1 MPKRILKIFLP
12 LTLVVI
18 ILPVAAAKAL
28 NVKTDN
34 SFYLA
39 KEEITS
45 GNLLAT
51 GKNITIDGT
60 VSGDLI
66 VAAQTLSVTG
76 RVDGD
81 IIAAAQTINVTGEVG
96 GNVRV
101 LGNHVSLDGPII
113 RNVNVV
119 GNNFLLGRQG
129 HVGWD
134 VLALTAKTEIRG
146 DIDGNLN
153 GRTQD
158 ALIYGKIGKNIN
170 LNLSADNLNP
180 SLVLSPE
187 SVVNGDVIYTSKT
200 AAKVYDQATV
210 SGNIKQNLPTDDE
223 GGAFLPWL
231 WSRIFSIFAAIV
243 VGLVLVFLLKNIVL
257 KISENIKSQP
267 LKMIW
272 PGLIVMLVL
281 PPLALLLAF
290 TLIGLPLALIILA
303 KWLIAIYIAKIIA
316 ATIVGWLII
325 KKLTKRAEPSLLW
338 SMVLGVAV
346 CWLLFNI
353 PFIGWLI
360 GLAAA
365 WLGLGGIWIYVYH
378 QLRNL

>member
-1 MPKRILKIFLP
+1 MPAKLVKILVLLAIL
-12 LTLVVI
+12 
-18 ILPVAAAKAL
+18 ILPVAAVRAQDIRA
-28 NVKTDN
+28 DN

-81 IIAAAQTINVTGEVG
+81 ILAIAQNITISGEVG

-101 LGNHVSLDGPII
+101 VGNSVLLNGPVI
-113 RNVNVV
+113 RNVNVI
-119 GNNFLLGRQG
+119 GNNFILGNDA

-134 VLALTAKTEIRG
+134 VLTLSAKTEVRG
-146 DIDGNLN
+146 DIDGNLS
-153 GRTQD
+153 GRVQD
-158 ALIYGKIGKNIN
+158 ALLYGKIGKNVN

-187 SVVNGDVIYTSKT
+187 SVVNGDLNYTSKT
-200 AAKVYDQATV
+200 AAKIYDQATI
-210 SGNIKQNLPTDDE
+210 SGNIKQSLPKNE
-223 GGAFLPWL
+223 RQNNFLPWL
-231 WSRIFSIFAAIV
+231 WARVFSIFSAII
-243 VGLVLVFLLKNIVL
+243 VGLVLVFLMKNLVIKMME
-257 KISENIKSQP
+257 KIKIQP

-272 PGLIVMLVL
+272 PGLVALLIL
-281 PPLALLLAF
+281 PPIALLLVF
-290 TLIGLPLALIILA
+290 TLIGLPLALILMA
-303 KWLIAIYIAKIIA
+303 VWFTSIYIAKILTAI
-316 ATIVGWLII
+316 IVGELII
-325 KKLTKRAEPSLLW
+325 KKISKQGEPSLLW
-338 SMVLGVAV
+338 AMVIGVVV

-353 PFIGWLI
+353 PIIGWI
-360 GLAAA
+360 FGLAAIC
-365 WLGLGGIWIYVYH
+365 LGLGGIWSYVYH
-378 QLRNL
+378 QFRNI